1 MHTTRRQ
8 FIRRTLGGGAAAFV
22 AHHLRG
28 ACTQA
33 AEVPP
38 SAPSEA
44 GGRPNILFILPDQQ
58 RYDALGVVN
67 SAARTPNLDRL
78 ASEGVRF
85 DLAYVAQA
93 LCTPSR
99 GAIFSGLYPHTNGLQ
114 DNVYNVPDALA
125 DPKYK
130 LSVTWPRLLQQAGY
144 KTGYIGKWH
153 LGEKSPGCFDEW
165 LGYNSLK
172 PHWVGKRQ
180 ESEYRSDVE
189 TDQAIDFIKRHA
201 GKPFALCVG
210 YYPPHTPYDPPKKYE
225 EIYKGSAL
233 KPPAYWGAVTAIDA
247 CVGRLLKGL
256 DGAGQRGR
264 TLVVFTADHGDHFG
278 RLPGGANKQNG
289 YDEAARVPLILRLP
303 GVFEGGTVRTD
314 LVSLVDIMPTILEL
328 AGVKAPQAL
337 QGMSLVARAG
347 GGPKPRSAVV
357 IENHEVGPEKNRPV
371 TSRTVRTDRYKL
383 ILRDSL
389 PVRGQLLRELYD
401 CKADPRE
408 QTNIYGPQQA
418 DLIVRLLDEFDAW
431 AQKTGDAVGLALS
444 KECRANLKA
453 PADPAVGHKVTA
465 EGKLPGP
472 PAGASRH
479 LGVSFDLPEK
489 QIVSARRR

>member
-1 MHTTRRQ
+1 MTHRTRIFRRRGGWRGGWVAGQLRKNMKQVTNPMHTTRRQ
-8 FIRRTLGGGAAAFV
+8 FIRRALGGGAAAFV

-28 ACTQA
+28 ACTLA

-38 SAPSEA
+38 SAPA
-44 GGRPNILFILPDQQ
+44 GAAGRPDILFILPDQQ
-58 RYDALGVVN
+58 RYDAMGVVN

-78 ASEGVRF
+78 AGEGVRF

-114 DNVYNVPDALA
+114 DNIYNVPDALA

-153 LGEKSPGCFDEW
+153 LGEKPPGCFDEW
-165 LGYNSLK
+165 IGYNSLK
-172 PHWVGKRQ
+172 PHWLGKRDQ
-180 ESEYRSDVE
+180 SEYRSDVE
-189 TDQAIDFIKRHA
+189 TGQAIDFIKRHA

-225 EIYKGSAL
+225 ELYQGSPL

-247 CVGRLLKGL
+247 CVGRLMKGL
-256 DGAGQRGR
+256 DDAGLRGR

-278 RLPGGANKQNG
+278 KRPGGSNKQNG
-289 YDEAARVPLILRLP
+289 YDEAARVPLIFRLP
-303 GVFEGGTVRTD
+303 GVFEGGAVRTD
-314 LVSLVDIMPTILEL
+314 LVSLVDLMPTILEV

-337 QGMSLVARAG
+337 EGMSLIGHG
-347 GGPKPRSAVV
+347 GAEPKPRTAVI
-357 IENHEVGPEKNRPV
+357 IENHEVPAKKGLPV
-371 TSRTVRTDRYKL
+371 TSRCVRTDRYKL

-401 CKADPRE
+401 CKADPLE
-408 QTNIYGPQQA
+408 HANIYGPRQA
-418 DLIVRLLDEFDAW
+418 DVIARLLDELDAW
-431 AQKTGDAVGLALS
+431 AQKTGDADGLALS
-444 KECRANLKA
+444 KQCRDSLKA
-453 PADPAVGHKVTA
+453 PADKP
-465 EGKLPGP
+465 
-472 PAGASRH
+472 
-479 LGVSFDLPEK
+479 VS
-489 QIVSARRR
+489 